1 MATATGTSGNDNLV
15 GGSGV
20 DILSGGAGDDRLNGG
35 SGDDILNGG
44 SGFDTV
50 LGGSGT
56 DTLIYKAY
64 ENQYRLGS
72 TFTSSTQTVTGGTL
86 YSGTDQ
92 TTNGIVPTQ
101 TLLGGTTFSGY
112 DSYDGGNGAAQLGKT
127 GSTPDVD
134 TMQIWLS
141 AAQFSDSAIA
151 AEIAYVKNVWLP
163 AHISAQTGQADSS
176 VYTFKTLDLKITG
189 IEQIVVLNEQGTTN
203 HAPSTPTDS
212 DGAVGGSV
220 SEGAA
225 NGTTVG
231 ITAIA
236 TDADGDTVTYSL
248 TDNAGGRFGINA
260 TTGVVTVANAS
271 LLNYETATSHTI
283 TVQANDGHGGITTQS
298 FTIAVTDVAP
308 STPTDGNAGAN
319 TVAEGATAGT
329 LVGVTASSSDVHG
342 GTVTYSLSDDAGGR
356 FQINSTTGVVS
367 VSAAG
372 AGTIDFESSGGS
384 YTIKAVASDG
394 TLTSSQTFTINV
406 TDVAPTQPTDGNGA

>member
-1 MATATGTSGNDNLV
+1 
-15 GGSGV
+15 
-20 DILSGGAGDDRLNGG
+20 
-35 SGDDILNGG
+35 
-44 SGFDTV
+44 
-50 LGGSGT
+50 
-56 DTLIYKAY
+56 
-64 ENQYRLGS
+64 
-72 TFTSSTQTVTGGTL
+72 
-86 YSGTDQ
+86 
-92 TTNGIVPTQ
+92 
-101 TLLGGTTFSGY
+101 
-112 DSYDGGNGAAQLGKT
+112 
-127 GSTPDVD
+127 
-134 TMQIWLS
+134 MQIWLS
-141 AAQFSDSAIA
+141 AAQFSDAAIA

-220 SEGAA
+220 SEGAV
-225 NGTTVG
+225 NGSPVG

-236 TDADGDTVTYSL
+236 TDADGDTITYSL
-248 TDNAGGRFGINA
+248 SDNAGGRFGINA
-260 TTGVVTVANAS
+260 ITGVVTVANAS

-283 TVQANDGHGGITTQS
+283 TVQASDGHGGITTQS

-308 STPTDGNAGAN
+308 STPTDTNAAAN

-372 AGTIDFESSGGS
+372 AGTIDYESSGGS

-394 TLTSSQTFTINV
+394 TLTSASQTFTIAV
-406 TDVAPTQPTDGNGA
+406 GDVAPSVPTDGNAAANSVAEGATAGTLVGVTASSSDVHGGTVTYSLSDDAGGRFQINSTTGVVSVSAAGASTIDYESSGGSYTVKAVASDGTLTTTAQTFTIAVTDVDPSTPTDTDGATGGS

>member
-1 MATATGTSGNDNLV
+1 MATTIGTGSNDNLV

-35 SGDDILNGG
+35 SGDDVLNGG

-112 DSYDGGNGAAQLGKT
+112 DSYDGGNGAVQLGKT

-134 TMQIWLS
+134 TLQIWLS
-141 AAQFSDSAIA
+141 AAQFSDTAIA

-212 DGAVGGSV
+212 DGAIGGSV

-248 TDNAGGRFGINA
+248 TDNAGGRFGIN
-260 TTGVVTVANAS
+260 TITGVVTVANAS

-298 FTIAVTDVAP
+298 FTIVVTDVDP
-308 STPTDGNAGAN
+308 STPTDTDAAAN
-319 TVAEGATAGT
+319 TVAEGAANGTA
-329 LVGVTASSSDVHG
+329 VGITAS
-342 GTVTYSLSDDAGGR
+342 A
-356 FQINSTTGVVS
+356 
-367 VSAAG
+367 
-372 AGTIDFESSGGS
+372 
-384 YTIKAVASDG
+384 
-394 TLTSSQTFTINV
+394 
-406 TDVAPTQPTDGNGA
+406 TDPNGPP